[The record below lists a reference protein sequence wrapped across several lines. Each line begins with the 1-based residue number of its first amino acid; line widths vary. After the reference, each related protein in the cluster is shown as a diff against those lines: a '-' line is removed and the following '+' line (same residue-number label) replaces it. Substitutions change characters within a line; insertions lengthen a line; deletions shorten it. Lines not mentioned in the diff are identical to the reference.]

1 MDIWNDILSFSIPA
15 LIVFLAVFLVIRRFF
30 KHEEEVRRY
39 QTIMSNQKVTVPLR
53 FRAYERIILFLERM
67 SPDTLVIR
75 HQTPEMTSM
84 QLLVVLQNAIREEY
98 EHNLSQQLYV
108 STEAWNM
115 VKSAK
120 EGMMKHFNSCATK
133 LDPKSSAFELSK
145 LIIETY
151 HNIPNPP
158 TKTAIAFIKKEIQSF
173 F

>member
-1 MDIWNDILSFSIPA
+1 MEIWKEIISFSIPA
-15 LIVFLAVFLVIRRFF
+15 LIVFLAVFLVMRRFF

-53 FRAYERIILFLERM
+53 FRAYERMILFLERM

-75 HQTPEMTSM
+75 LQTPDMTSM
-84 QLLVVLQNAIREEY
+84 QLLLALQNAIREEY
-98 EHNLSQQLYV
+98 EHNLSQQLYI
-108 STEAWNM
+108 SNEAWGL

-120 EGMMKHFNSCATK
+120 EGMMKHFNSCATGI
-133 LDPKSSAFELSK
+133 DPKSSAFELSK

-158 TKTAIAFIKKEIQSF
+158 TKLAIIFLKKEIQSYF
-173 F
+173 